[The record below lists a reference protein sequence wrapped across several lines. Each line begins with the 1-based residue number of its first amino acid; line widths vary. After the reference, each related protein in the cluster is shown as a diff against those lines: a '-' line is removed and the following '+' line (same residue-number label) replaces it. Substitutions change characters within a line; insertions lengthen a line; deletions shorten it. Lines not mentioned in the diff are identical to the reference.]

1 MVHAENQHNNRTFYV
16 IALTM
21 NHIATIVLKVINLIK
36 STMENVDSH
45 VIMVIA

>member
-1 MVHAENQHNNRTFYV
+1 MVHVENQHSNRTFYV

-21 NHIATIVLKVINLIK
+21 NLIATIVLKVTNLIK
-36 STMENVDSH
+36 STMVNVDSH